1 MLVHNFT
8 WWHMRLIRYV
18 QPVSTMLQYRLYPNQ
33 NMPANLQGL
42 LKASANIGSVIGQFL
57 FGELC
62 NSIMF
67 YTASY

>member
-1 MLVHNFT
+1 
-8 WWHMRLIRYV
+8 
-18 QPVSTMLQYRLYPNQ
+18 MLQYRLYPNQ